1 MAVNNIMKKRIIYII
16 KLLKSSTDEEHTLDT
31 GEILEYLDDEGMPT
45 NRKTLKSDM
54 DLLIESGFDI
64 IVIKSKPNR
73 YFWGEREFQIPE
85 LKMLID
91 AVSSSRFITKKKSR
105 ELTGKLAGIASVH
118 QKKELDRHIY
128 AVNRVKSGNES
139 IYYIVDTI
147 NDAINEKKKIKFKY
161 TDYDP
166 EKKKI
171 FRNNGEEYILSPY
184 ALYWNDDF
192 YYAVGWSDKHENVSS
207 FKVDRLYRAEI
218 IDEKAVRKPREFN
231 INDYSKRIFEMFGGD
246 SVSVK
251 LECDNELMKYVIDR
265 FGEDVITKVASDET
279 FMVMTDVVLSP
290 TFYAWVFRFGGK
302 IRIVSPKKAVKAMNR
317 MARAVIQ
324 E

>member
-207 FKVDRLYRAEI
+207 FRVDRLYRAEI

-302 IRIVSPKKAVKAMNR
+302 IRIVSPKKAVKEMNR